1 MKKNLHLW
9 RHRMVAPC
17 LVILSVPTMVP
28 AQTPMQSSAGAVL
41 RSLRTLKNGT
51 METYYFLAKE
61 KDKTIGYAVVSLRAT
76 RRDGEP
82 VYKYR
87 NETSVAMGEKSRLTL
102 ISNATLQRDFQPI
115 DITIG
120 GTAATPRGTR
130 TAPQLQLTVD
140 REANEMTVLSTPT
153 LLAEGDKPKPQVS
166 PIPAGQ
172 FVYGLDALVH
182 VLDFNKHKNFKIP
195 EFIPQTGAT
204 HDLSFAVETSKDG
217 TLLVDTTR
225 YDGAQD
231 YKFWFDKAGKLD
243 HWGEPPFDLLLYRST
258 KDAVAKLKV
267 QYAREFKPLKSPK
280 TGGK

>member
-1 MKKNLHLW
+1 MKSNLKNQ
-9 RHRMVAPC
+9 RHVAAVFC
-17 LVILSVPTMVP
+17 LASLSASTVAW
-28 AQTPMQSSAGAVL
+28 AQAPMQSSAGAVL
-41 RSLRTLKNGT
+41 RSLREIKRGT

-76 RRDGEP
+76 QRDGEP

-102 ISNATLQRDFQPI
+102 ISNATLHRDFQPI

-130 TAPQLQLTVD
+130 TAPKLQLTVD

-182 VLDFNKHKNFKIP
+182 VLDFQKHKNFKIP

-204 HDLSFAVETSKDG
+204 HDLSFAVKTSEDG

-231 YKFWFDKAGKLD
+231 YKFWFDKNGKLD
-243 HWGEPPFDLLLYRST
+243 RWGEPPFDLLLYRST

-267 QYAREFKPLKSPK
+267 QYAREFKPLSSSA